1 MLRPPQGDEA
11 IVVTH
16 ALRTPIGKYLG
27 AFADLTAADLGAGL
41 VAELLARSGV
51 GGADVGEVIMGNGRQ
66 AGGGPNVSRQIAYR
80 AGIAQETCAWTV
92 NMACGSGLK
101 SILLGAEAIAL
112 GRADIVVA
120 GGVESMSG
128 LPFFLPKFR
137 TGYRLGHADVVD
149 VQRWIWLSAGGHA
162 DGRDSGEA
170 RAGSVHPA
178 RRTGRVRLAQPTEG
192 RRRDRRGEVQGRDRA
207 GQGAGQEGRRRRRR
221 RRARAP
227 RHDA

>member
-137 TGYRLGHADVVD
+137 TGYRLGHADVVEVAD
-149 VQRWIWLSAGGHA
+149 HVRVQVGLLGDEDRHLPAAQRVADHPGHHAALA
-162 DGRDSGEA
+162 DASLVPDDEA
-170 RAGSVHPA
+170 AALLGV
-178 RRTGRVRLAQPTEG
+178 E
-192 RRRDRRGEVQGRDRA
+192 D
-207 GQGAGQEGRRRRRR
+207 GQRQRIDLLG
-221 RRARAP
+221 
-227 RHDA
+227 